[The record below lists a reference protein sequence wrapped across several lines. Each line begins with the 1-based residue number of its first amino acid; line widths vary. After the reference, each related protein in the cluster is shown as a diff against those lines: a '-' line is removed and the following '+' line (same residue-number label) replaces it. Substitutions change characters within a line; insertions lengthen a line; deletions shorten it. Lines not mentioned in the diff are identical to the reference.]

1 MNNSVALLAQGLT
14 KSFYQNATEV
24 PVLKGVNL
32 QLAVGEQVAVVGR
45 SGSGKSSLLH
55 LLAGLDSADSGSVHI
70 DGTDLLAADANGR
83 ARIRREKMG
92 FVYQQHHLL
101 GEFSALENVAIPQ
114 RLLGIDASSAHQA
127 AQEMLALVGLEER
140 LNHLPSALSGG
151 ERQRVAVARALVNK
165 PQVVLADE
173 PTGSLD
179 RASAEVL
186 MDLLS
191 NLSRAQGTS
200 FVVVT
205 HDVSMLQRFD
215 RVEALDG
222 GTLRPLGTPAE

>member
-1 MNNSVALLAQGLT
+1 MNDGVMLTAQGLH
-14 KSFYQNATEV
+14 KSFWQNSLEV
-24 PVLKGVNL
+24 PVLKGVEL
-32 QLAVGEQVAVVGR
+32 QLVKGEHLAVVGR

-55 LLAGLDSADSGSVHI
+55 LLAGLDSADSGTVEI
-70 DGTDLLAADANGR
+70 DGVDLLAADANGR

-101 GEFSALENVAIPQ
+101 AEFSAEENVALPQ
-114 RLLGIDASSAHQA
+114 RLLGIGESSARKA
-127 AQEMLALVGLEER
+127 AREMLALVGLEDR
-140 LNHLPSALSGG
+140 LSHLPSALSGG

-173 PTGSLD
+173 PSGSLD
-179 RASAEVL
+179 RASEEIL

-215 RVEALDG
+215 RVESLDAG
-222 GTLRPLGTPAE
+222 KLLPLHSAVR

>member
-1 MNNSVALLAQGLT
+1 MNNSVVLLAQGLT

-83 ARIRREKMG
+83 AQIRREKMG

-222 GTLRPLGTPAE
+222 GILRPLGIPAE

>member
-1 MNNSVALLAQGLT
+1 M
-14 KSFYQNATEV
+14 
-24 PVLKGVNL
+24 
-32 QLAVGEQVAVVGR
+32 VGR

-55 LLAGLDSADSGSVHI
+55 LLAGLDSADSGAVRI
-70 DGTDLLAADANGR
+70 DGVDLLAADANGR

-101 GEFSALENVAIPQ
+101 GEFSAEENVAIPQ
-114 RLLGIDASSAHQA
+114 RLLGIDESSARQTA
-127 AQEMLALVGLEER
+127 REMLALVGLEQR

-215 RVEALDG
+215 RVESLDG
-222 GTLRPLGTPAE
+222 GILRPLNSSAE

>member
-1 MNNSVALLAQGLT
+1 
-14 KSFYQNATEV
+14 
-24 PVLKGVNL
+24 
-32 QLAVGEQVAVVGR
+32 
-45 SGSGKSSLLH
+45 
-55 LLAGLDSADSGSVHI
+55 
-70 DGTDLLAADANGR
+70 
-83 ARIRREKMG
+83 
-92 FVYQQHHLL
+92 
-101 GEFSALENVAIPQ
+101 
-114 RLLGIDASSAHQA
+114 
-127 AQEMLALVGLEER
+127 MLALVGLEER

-222 GTLRPLGTPAE
+222 GILRPLGTPAD

>member
-1 MNNSVALLAQGLT
+1 MNDGVMLTAQGLR
-14 KSFYQNATEV
+14 KSFWQNSLEV
-24 PVLKGVNL
+24 PVLKGVDL
-32 QLAVGEQVAVVGR
+32 QLVKGEHLAVVGR

-55 LLAGLDSADSGSVHI
+55 LLAGLDSADSGTVEI
-70 DGTDLLAADANGR
+70 DGVDLLAADANGR

-101 GEFSALENVAIPQ
+101 AEFSAEENVALPQ
-114 RLLGIDASSAHQA
+114 RLLGIGESSARKA
-127 AQEMLALVGLEER
+127 AREMLALVGLEDR
-140 LNHLPSALSGG
+140 SSHLPSALSGG

-179 RASAEVL
+179 RASAEIL

-215 RVEALDG
+215 RVESLDAG
-222 GTLRPLGTPAE
+222 KLLPLHSAVR

>member
-1 MNNSVALLAQGLT
+1 MNNSVMLSAQGLA

-70 DGTDLLAADANGR
+70 DGVDLLAADSNGR

-101 GEFSALENVAIPQ
+101 GEFSAQENVAIPQ
-114 RLLGIDASSAHQA
+114 RLLGIDELSARQA
-127 AQEMLALVGLEER
+127 AQDMLALVGLEER

-151 ERQRVAVARALVNK
+151 ERQRVAVARALINK

-179 RASAEVL
+179 RASAELL

-215 RVEALDG
+215 RVESLDDG
-222 GTLRPLGTPAE
+222 ILRPLSSSAE